1 MISSNICVTYGVL
14 FLTAE
19 NHSIIYKNGKLVL
32 FRFLGLKFSFHLTQ
46 NSRISDKFCLFL
58 ILFSKKSFNFCL
70 IWIFHQ

>member
-32 FRFLGLKFSFHLTQ
+32 FRFLDLKFSFHLTQ
-46 NSRISDKFCLFL
+46 NSHISDKF
-58 ILFSKKSFNFCL
+58 
-70 IWIFHQ
+70 